1 MDRESNEME
10 TENYLNDPLV
20 VEKFNKNY
28 LSSLQIYLDDKS
40 YAYKISQLP
49 GLKSATTVKYEKMV
63 EKEHEMKK
71 KRKNSELNKELS
83 GVIIKEKEV
92 QTEKSKNKLK
102 NFRSSTKNS
111 QMRYLIL
118 DPENRHIDLTN
129 IEENY
134 EYNKKLINPYKTLLV
149 EDSDKIRKQAIEQIL
164 DNALNREKKKER
176 TIQNSTTNLPKESS
190 LSSKIVNNIQNMSS
204 SNSFLLN
211 KLKSHENR
219 TLNLEETK
227 EKESFNNFMRV
238 FKESCELNNLIT
250 IDQKID
256 YYVHLKT
263 NMQSKK
269 ESPERI
275 SKYPMK
281 NVQSLPPNLSYK
293 KLFKNSTNN
302 QTIKDPSFI
311 PSILK
316 GSNNDDNISHNK
328 DQVSNQYILGNLID
342 KELSKKE
349 SFAAGRSKSIN
360 TDMFY
365 KYISELKTKFKLTED
380 AQSIKF
386 WEFYYNELMIKVSSY
401 KSQYRSIASEGI
413 NLSYIEK
420 IKQIINCKEISQE
433 KVILRD
439 SEMSPDKLYYLV
451 AKRVFDFKHIQVR
464 IKYKNLK

>member
-1 MDRESNEME
+1 
-10 TENYLNDPLV
+10 
-20 VEKFNKNY
+20 
-28 LSSLQIYLDDKS
+28 
-40 YAYKISQLP
+40 
-49 GLKSATTVKYEKMV
+49 
-63 EKEHEMKK
+63 
-71 KRKNSELNKELS
+71 
-83 GVIIKEKEV
+83 
-92 QTEKSKNKLK
+92 
-102 NFRSSTKNS
+102 
-111 QMRYLIL
+111 
-118 DPENRHIDLTN
+118 
-129 IEENY
+129 
-134 EYNKKLINPYKTLLV
+134 
-149 EDSDKIRKQAIEQIL
+149 
-164 DNALNREKKKER
+164 
-176 TIQNSTTNLPKESS
+176 
-190 LSSKIVNNIQNMSS
+190 MSS

-211 KLKSHENR
+211 KLKSNENR

-250 IDQKID
+250 IDKKID

-328 DQVSNQYILGNLID
+328 DQVSNQYILGNLIN

-433 KVILRD
+433 KVMLRD
-439 SEMSPDKLYYLV
+439 SEMSPLEGIFTISVPSL
-451 AKRVFDFKHIQVR
+451 
-464 IKYKNLK
+464 L